1 MKENRTPR
9 HISVK
14 FHNTEKESHN
24 TEKEKEPLKTPRELK
39 NFIWAKDKQSAGFLN
54 SNKRMK

>member
-14 FHNTEKESHN
+14 FHN